1 MNYFL
6 EVKSKPN
13 LPLKYSLENQINGS
27 HLAVGNFI
35 REAEGIKLVYEDAEN
50 SKVAYE
56 SLITLDVL
64 TTVGGG
70 ILISERF
77 KKIIEAHCKTD
88 VQLFETAFT
97 YQGQKNTSYFAL
109 NVFNKIDCYD
119 LDLSVY
125 SKHPVDGSYKFSK
138 TVLKKEPLEEYGY
151 QYHIVRSAENNKIVV
166 SGQLKKT
173 LEDDKINSIGF
184 KKG

>member
-13 LPLKYSLENQINGS
+13 LPFKYSLTNQINGS
-27 HLAVGNFI
+27 YLAVGKFI
-35 REAEGIKLVYEDAEN
+35 ADAEGTSLIYEDAEN
-50 SKVAYE
+50 SEVAYE

-77 KKIIEAHCKTD
+77 KKLIEAHCKTD
-88 VQLFETAFT
+88 VQLFETAFI
-97 YQGQKNTSYFAL
+97 YKEQKNTSYFAL
-109 NVFNKIDCYD
+109 NVFNKVDCYD
-119 LDLSVY
+119 LDQSVY

-138 TVLKKEPLEEYGY
+138 TVLKTGPLEEYSY

-166 SGQLKKT
+166 SGQLKKI
-173 LEDDKINSIGF
+173 LEDNKINSIGF